1 MQSIRVSCYQTNE
14 GGKIVQEWMG
24 CEIRREEEIDS
35 TNRAA
40 RTWARAGAPSGAVVV
55 AARQTAGRGRMQR
68 RWESPAGTG
77 LYLSAVVRPEMPLE
91 KFPSLTFAAAMAAC
105 DACRA
110 LGAPARIKWP
120 NDLVLDGRKV
130 AGILLEREGDAA
142 VIGIGV
148 NVRQRITDFPEELR
162 EKAGSLEMLT
172 GKPFDLSA
180 LERELI
186 RALGNR
192 VEQAVAG
199 AWLAD
204 YRALCATL
212 GARVRVIG
220 TDETFTGTA
229 EDMDETG
236 ALLVRDGEGTLRR
249 VLAGDVS
256 VRGMMGYADRDRN

>member
-1 MQSIRVSCYQTNE
+1 MQD
-14 GGKIVQEWMG
+14 WMG
-24 CEIRREEEIDS
+24 CEIRREAEIDS

-40 RTWARAGAPSGAVVV
+40 RAWARTGAPSGAVVV

-68 RWESPAGTG
+68 HWESPAGTG

-91 KFPSLTFAAAMAAC
+91 RFPCLTFAAAMAAC

-110 LGAPARIKWP
+110 LGAHTRIKWP

-130 AGILLEREGDAA
+130 AGILLEREGNAA
-142 VIGIGV
+142 VIGIGI
-148 NVRQRITDFPEELR
+148 NARQNITDFPEELR

-172 GKPFDLSA
+172 GKSFELSA

-186 RALGNR
+186 RALESR
-192 VEQAVAG
+192 VEQAIAG
-199 AWLAD
+199 DWRED
-204 YRALCATL
+204 YRTLCATL
-212 GARVRVIG
+212 GSRVRVIG
-220 TDETFTGTA
+220 TDETFEGVA

-256 VRGMMGYADRDRN
+256 VRGMMGYADRDRD